1 MESVYISG
9 HSAPSSSKQDH
20 IVYIYGGYQQPS
32 SEITTKIEPSSNL
45 FVVNIQSNTV
55 LMKVASDDFA
65 TAGNSLLF
73 VDNDCLLINGG
84 TQKAMSLFTR
94 KSLIPDKCG
103 LGEACTIDENF
114 VSPIPWIF
122 CDGKCQR
129 WLHMHCIALKVV
141 PKGNFYCDQC
151 CKSKKVAKRK
161 GAEQEKSNKP
171 TKKRAPS
178 KKQSK
183 INRK

>member
-1 MESVYISG
+1 MADKEAIDIEDFRFLNFRKFSDNKRKVTRKKHMLNIESKEIYAPEG
-9 HSAPSSSKQDH
+9 HLAFL
-20 IVYIYGGYQQPS
+20 V
-32 SEITTKIEPSSNL
+32 E
-45 FVVNIQSNTV
+45 
-55 LMKVASDDFA
+55 AFA
-65 TAGNSLLF
+65 TDGNSLLF

-94 KSLIPDKCG
+94 KSLMPDKCG
-103 LGEACTIDENF
+103 LGDACTIDENF
-114 VSPIPWIF
+114 VSPIPWIS

-129 WLHMHCIALKVV
+129 WLHMHCITLKVV
-141 PKGNFYCDQC
+141 PKGNLYCDQC

-178 KKQSK
+178 KKRSQS
-183 INRK
+183 NRK